1 MRLIK
6 VTGVGVQLKMLYF
19 LSFPAD
25 VTNLTMKY
33 YFLAKL
39 LLGHKLETLFESFF

>member
-1 MRLIK
+1 MIK
-6 VTGVGVQLKMLYF
+6 VT
-19 LSFPAD
+19 AD

-39 LLGHKLETLFESFF
+39 LLGHKLKTLFESFFLKMLFVALMRSK